1 MNAYFKLGS
10 YAAAFFAGVF
20 AMWLWHDASINR
32 IETKD
37 AKKDFEIVKDQRDTA
52 INDGIQAGD
61 NSGKYIDELKSA
73 KAENDILRKR
83 LSDGSVRLRLCS
95 VEAKT
100 AGVQSSNS
108 IAAKDEAESNIAR
121 YREDALNLIARGR
134 DLDAWVESCHKWVNR

>member
-1 MNAYFKLGS
+1 MSGYFKLGS

-20 AMWLWHDASINR
+20 AMWLWHNASISL

-37 AKKDFEIVKDQRDTA
+37 AKKDVEIVTDQRNTA

-61 NSGKYIDELKSA
+61 NSGKYIEELKSA
-73 KAENDILRKR
+73 KAENDTLRKR
-83 LSDGSVRLRLCS
+83 LNDGSVRLRLCS
-95 VEAKT
+95 AEAKT

-108 IAAKDEAESNIAR
+108 SAAKDEAESNLAR

-134 DLDAWVESCHKWVNR
+134 DLDAWVESCYKWVNR